1 MRTVLV
7 NGCFDVLH
15 WGHLLHLK
23 MARDMGDHLIVALT
37 ANEFVDKGPGRP
49 IFNEEKRAAMLLEL
63 RCVDAVIIYREPVP
77 LDTIRR
83 VRPAVYV
90 KGKEYEGRLPEQ
102 ALVEELGG
110 RVEFTDA
117 PTWSSTETVKRLR
130 EGVV

>member
-37 ANEFVDKGPGRP
+37 ADDYVRKGPGRP
-49 IFNEEKRAAMLLEL
+49 IFKEDKRAAMLLEW
-63 RCVDAVIIYREPVP
+63 RCVDAVIIYRESVP
-77 LDTIRR
+77 FDVIRQ
-83 VRPAVYV
+83 VRPTVYV

-110 RVEFTDA
+110 RVEFTNA

-130 EGVV
+130 EGMA